1 MSEFTLFDGKFLIG
15 IQKLLNADWLTP
27 VMKAITFLGEK
38 GIFWICVCLLL
49 IMFRR
54 TRRLGIICAVSLA
67 FTFICCNLI
76 IKPAVDR
83 TRPWIMFREVVRYLE
98 PPGDASFP
106 SGHSANAMGPAW
118 AMFIASMPLRGKSY
132 DEVPCLGWRGDGVS
146 PKAVHGFGAAAV
158 VLALLIG
165 LSRLYLG
172 MHYPSDVASGLLL
185 GMICATVMF
194 RAIRLIEINDG
205 ALIGSGERRKEKAG
219 KIQD

>member
-27 VMKAITFLGEK
+27 VMKAITMFGEG
-38 GIFWICVCLLL
+38 GIFWILVCIALLL
-49 IMFRR
+49 FRR

-146 PKAVHGFGAAAV
+146 PKAVRGFGAAAV

-172 MHYPSDVASGLLL
+172 MHYPSDVAAGLLL

-219 KIQD
+219 KKQE